1 MKISQKIENGNRFKG
16 LRNISSKSRLS
27 QIFMKMATAS
37 KDFAKFLKNQN
48 LAWQLEPFSTLD
60 LGSPGIALFSLIYLI
75 NYFFQGH
82 WKKRAHSVHFHH
94 RLFFK
99 GSEKNAPI
107 LFIFITDFFS
117 RAVKKMRAFCSFSSP
132 TFFQGHYKQFQKVFT
147 NGFLVWFKPVELFCS
162 FEQTGLANNPVSSDK
177 QSLGQEIDDVG
188 WFFDYL
194 LNYEYFLIFK
204 SVITVP
210 LKLRT
215 LRHHFS

>member
-82 WKKRAHSVHFHH
+82 
-94 RLFFK
+94 
-99 GSEKNAPI
+99 
-107 LFIFITDFFS
+107 
-117 RAVKKMRAFCSFSSP
+117 
-132 TFFQGHYKQFQKVFT
+132 
-147 NGFLVWFKPVELFCS
+147 
-162 FEQTGLANNPVSSDK
+162 
-177 QSLGQEIDDVG
+177 
-188 WFFDYL
+188 
-194 LNYEYFLIFK
+194 
-204 SVITVP
+204 
-210 LKLRT
+210 
-215 LRHHFS
+215 